1 MKTLS
6 MYIDRWYIVAAVDS
20 DNVLRHIE
28 LPNREDRIWLFFYEN
43 TNNDK
48 IIYGKNNQQ
57 HFLNKELHYYGDI
70 FEKIVKED
78 EKFERYGRNVN
89 IREIF
94 RASDIIEHLKQDFSE
109 TEEIITYVSF
119 SADVIP
125 AAQKV
130 FLDILKD
137 NNFKVEESVVR
148 ISHLAV
154 EFSSRQGRLNNANN
168 ILTITACNENLRY
181 VIYSKAQNVF
191 VRQGNEGVLQ
201 GYGTDLRGRALLEQI
216 VSQINSTSRFLTTKE
231 EEEFEIKRLSQN
243 LERWLLQLDN
253 TRQVRPI
260 IYNNITFSRTP
271 HNQHSVCIQ
280 KNEIENRTKVIV
292 NDVVDNIIQYV
303 KENQISP
310 TDISH
315 ILFIGNTFNN
325 RMFKDA
331 LLRQYPINNDNIIIY
346 QDSFLPEIVGIYRH
360 LDLSQF
366 DSLRREREVL
376 SNEQLEQIRLAEE
389 ERKRRED
396 AIREQEEIDQE
407 HAAAREAENKFNTAL
422 HEAENYEKKG
432 DYSNMIDFLNIALT
446 HKPDDKEVKQLL
458 EDANRKLSEIK
469 VKNEQYNKTIKV
481 AQEAFNEQRW
491 QEALSKSETAL
502 DLSPDSQEAKRIKA
516 ESLKKIKLEKSL
528 NEFLLRADVFI
539 GQKLYTEAI
548 NELNK
553 AKLIDE
559 NNETILSKIKKIEN
573 EQNKIKTKIKN
584 LEQKFSEAKTKG
596 EFDEA
601 IKICENL
608 SILELENQHKWK
620 KYIDEL
626 KEEKNNVKHLEDL
639 KQQINSASFNENWD
653 KVAAICKEALKIKQ
667 DEIIS
672 KFLEKA
678 NDKIKLNN
686 FNKNISHIESL
697 LDKGD
702 IKLASS
708 LAKDLKNTYPEK
720 DKEIKVLFKKIFNM
734 QNDFNNKTHNPIQKD
749 KNDEDFFGNNTTST
763 KTKTQKSNTN
773 KKSNDDF
780 FDINI
785 KNDNKKK
792 KIVENKDFD
801 F

>member
-1 MKTLS
+1 M
-6 MYIDRWYIVAAVDS
+6 
-20 DNVLRHIE
+20 
-28 LPNREDRIWLFFYEN
+28 
-43 TNNDK
+43 
-48 IIYGKNNQQ
+48 
-57 HFLNKELHYYGDI
+57 
-70 FEKIVKED
+70 
-78 EKFERYGRNVN
+78 
-89 IREIF
+89 
-94 RASDIIEHLKQDFSE
+94 
-109 TEEIITYVSF
+109 
-119 SADVIP
+119 
-125 AAQKV
+125 
-130 FLDILKD
+130 
-137 NNFKVEESVVR
+137 
-148 ISHLAV
+148 
-154 EFSSRQGRLNNANN
+154 
-168 ILTITACNENLRY
+168 
-181 VIYSKAQNVF
+181 
-191 VRQGNEGVLQ
+191 
-201 GYGTDLRGRALLEQI
+201 
-216 VSQINSTSRFLTTKE
+216 
-231 EEEFEIKRLSQN
+231 
-243 LERWLLQLDN
+243 
-253 TRQVRPI
+253 
-260 IYNNITFSRTP
+260 
-271 HNQHSVCIQ
+271 
-280 KNEIENRTKVIV
+280 
-292 NDVVDNIIQYV
+292 
-303 KENQISP
+303 
-310 TDISH
+310 
-315 ILFIGNTFNN
+315 
-325 RMFKDA
+325 
-331 LLRQYPINNDNIIIY
+331 
-346 QDSFLPEIVGIYRH
+346 
-360 LDLSQF
+360 
-366 DSLRREREVL
+366 
-376 SNEQLEQIRLAEE
+376 
-389 ERKRRED
+389 
-396 AIREQEEIDQE
+396 
-407 HAAAREAENKFNTAL
+407 